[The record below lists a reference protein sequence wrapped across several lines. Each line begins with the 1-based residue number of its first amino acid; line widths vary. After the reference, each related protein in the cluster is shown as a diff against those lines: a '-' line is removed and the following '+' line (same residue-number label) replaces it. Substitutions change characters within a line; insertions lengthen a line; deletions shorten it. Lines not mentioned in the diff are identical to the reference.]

1 MVPTSLFM
9 VKSLALKTACH
20 SSSSR
25 PSEDG
30 AAAGALLC
38 LASWYSSNS
47 ENLAFMTL
55 RREAGRLPGLRLDS
69 WLLQRLATA
78 NQSDGIRT
86 VEPKYLGGTVDQE
99 VEDEKQKD
107 SLGKMLGGG
116 RVKRGQGKQQVCRKS
131 QTKFLTAIQCSLSKF
146 FRQFEV
152 NFFMIILPLI

>member
-1 MVPTSLFM
+1 MDILVPTSLFM

-25 PSEDG
+25 PSADG

-78 NQSDGIRT
+78 SQSDGIRT

-99 VEDEKQKD
+99 VEKEKQRD
-107 SLGKMLGGG
+107 SNKLIPSS
-116 RVKRGQGKQQVCRKS
+116 VKKPS
-131 QTKFLTAIQCSLSKF
+131 
-146 FRQFEV
+146 
-152 NFFMIILPLI
+152 

>member
-1 MVPTSLFM
+1 MVDILVPTSLFM

-47 ENLAFMTL
+47 ENLAFITL

-86 VEPKYLGGTVDQE
+86 VEPKYL
-99 VEDEKQKD
+99 
-107 SLGKMLGGG
+107 
-116 RVKRGQGKQQVCRKS
+116 
-131 QTKFLTAIQCSLSKF
+131 
-146 FRQFEV
+146 
-152 NFFMIILPLI
+152 